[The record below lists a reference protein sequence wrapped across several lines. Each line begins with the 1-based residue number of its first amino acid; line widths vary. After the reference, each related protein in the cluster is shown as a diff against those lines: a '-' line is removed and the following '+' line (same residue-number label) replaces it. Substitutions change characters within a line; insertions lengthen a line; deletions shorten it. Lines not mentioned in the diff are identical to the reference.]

1 MAAKA
6 LTTLQIRSRLNA
18 QKFVVEKLKLKLY
31 SEVRKLDA
39 LDRQYIA
46 ALKAKAADRK
56 KT

>member
-6 LTTLQIRSRLNA
+6 LTTLQLRARLNQ
-18 QKFVVEKLKLKLY
+18 QKLAVEKLRAKLFSETEKLNG
-31 SEVRKLDA
+31 

-56 KT
+56 YK

>member
-6 LTTLQIRSRLNA
+6 LTTLQLRARLNA
-18 QKFVVEKLKLKLY
+18 QKLVVEKLYGKLY
-31 SEVRKLDA
+31 TERAKLDA

>member
-18 QKFVVEKLKLKLY
+18 QKLVVEKLRSKLY
-31 SEVRKLDA
+31 SEVQKLDA
-39 LDRQYIA
+39 LDRQYIDA
-46 ALKAKAADRK
+46 IKAKHADRK

>member
-6 LTTLQIRSRLNA
+6 LTTIQMRVRLDA
-18 QKFVVEKLKLKLY
+18 QKLVVEKLRAKLY
-31 SEVRKLDA
+31 SELEKMNN

-56 KT
+56 NK